1 MRDMNP
7 PSKVNPDL
15 REIGFSLMELLIVLL
30 VIGILVMVLLPK
42 MISTTQVSAI
52 VAADLAATEIRSAQG
67 KAMYSG
73 NPQTISFSGSGY
85 IMDGESRSLPGQAT
99 ATDYS
104 LVFNSFGEPSSDD
117 GSSFQISDG
126 ATSRTITISSLTGK
140 VTIE

>member
-1 MRDMNP
+1 MKP
-7 PSKVNPDL
+7 PDKAKLDL
-15 REIGFSLMELLIVLL
+15 SEDGFSLIELMIVLL

-52 VAADLAATEIRSAQG
+52 VAADLAAMEIRAAQG

-73 NPQTISFSGSGY
+73 NPQTITFSGSGY
-85 IMDGESRSLPGQAT
+85 ITGGETRALPGQAT

-104 LVFNSFGEPSSDD
+104 LVFNSFGEPSSED
-117 GSSFQISDG
+117 GSTFQISDG